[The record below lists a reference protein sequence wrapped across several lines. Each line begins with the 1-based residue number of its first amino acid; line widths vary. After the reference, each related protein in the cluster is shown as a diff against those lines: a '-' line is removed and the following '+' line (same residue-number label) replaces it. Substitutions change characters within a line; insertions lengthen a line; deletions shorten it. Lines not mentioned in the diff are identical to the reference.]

1 MKFLIGT
8 FLIASMIASSATFAT
23 AQDTTAPEAK
33 ARVIAELAAARP
45 HSVVKN
51 QPFSADEIN
60 ESTQTLADGNRI
72 VRSTTTKMYRNS
84 EGRVRREIPGGKGGM
99 LGSTYS
105 MSGGVS
111 IFDPA
116 GGQRYLLDS
125 KLKTAQVMELKSG
138 QNVTIASSLLSDA
151 DRAKIEQANRASG
164 MAKGEVERAMA
175 QRAVT
180 ITEADK
186 ARVQELREKM
196 KAMPAMPAPMAMPM
210 PQVHA
215 IAPVGP
221 ITTIGENGVAGFY
234 VGGGTSKYET
244 RTEELGTRDFE
255 GVSAEGTRRTT
266 TIPAGAIGNDRA
278 IEIVYERWF
287 SKELGLV
294 VYSKNSDPRFGEQ
307 TYRLANLVRTEPD
320 PALFSVPTEYRR
332 VSPKATTVYRATAQT
347 PTKPDKDRH

>member
-8 FLIASMIASSATFAT
+8 FLIASMIASSATFAS
-23 AQDTTAPEAK
+23 AQDATAPEAK

-45 HSVVKN
+45 NSVVKN

-116 GGQRYLLDS
+116 GGQKYLLDS

-164 MAKGEVERAMA
+164 MAKGEAERAMA

-180 ITEADK
+180 ITQADQ
-186 ARVQELREKM
+186 ARIEQLQEKLK
-196 KAMPAMPAPMAMPM
+196 AMPAPMPMPM

-244 RTEELGTRDFE
+244 QTEELGTRDFE

-307 TYRLANLVRTEPD
+307 TYRLANLVRAEPD
-320 PALFSVPTEYRR
+320 PALFSVPTEYRK
-332 VSPKATTVYRATAQT
+332 VSPKASTVYRPTAQT
-347 PTKPDKDRH
+347 PSKHDKDRQ

>member
-8 FLIASMIASSATFAT
+8 FLIASMIASSATFGV
-23 AQDTTAPEAK
+23 AQDITAPEAK

-45 HSVVKN
+45 NSLVKN

-84 EGRVRREIPGGKGGM
+84 EGLVRREIPGGVGGM

-105 MSGGVS
+105 ISGGVS
-111 IFDPA
+111 ILDPA
-116 GGQRYLLDS
+116 GGHKYLLDS
-125 KLKTAQVMELKSG
+125 HLKTAQVMELKSG
-138 QNVTIASSLLSDA
+138 QNVTIAGSLLSDA

-164 MAKGEVERAMA
+164 MAKGEMERAMA

-180 ITEADK
+180 ITQADK
-186 ARVQELREKM
+186 ARIEELQEKLR
-196 KAMPAMPAPMAMPM
+196 AMPAPMAMPM
-210 PQVHA
+210 PQVRA
-215 IAPVGP
+215 IAPIAP

-266 TIPAGAIGNDRA
+266 TIPAGAIGNDRP

-307 TYRLANLVRTEPD
+307 TYRLANLVRAEPD

-332 VSPKATTVYRATAQT
+332 VVSPKGATVYRATAQT
-347 PTKPDKDRH
+347 PTKPDKDRQ